1 MISNRRKVDL
11 LNARDSI
18 LELKRLMS
26 QSIIGKGYV
35 VERLLIA
42 LLANGNI
49 LVEGLPGLA
58 KTRTVQSTF
67 VS

>member
-1 MISNRRKVDL
+1 M
-11 LNARDSI
+11 NAREQI
-18 LELKRLMS
+18 MELKGRMS
-26 QSIIGKGYV
+26 QSIIGQEHV

-58 KTRTVQSTF
+58 KTRAVKSCR
-67 VS
+67 